1 MTAEWLRRGA
11 VGKEVLEV
19 LEVLGV
25 RRDEVSW
32 RLPLEDA

>member
-19 LEVLGV
+19 RRV